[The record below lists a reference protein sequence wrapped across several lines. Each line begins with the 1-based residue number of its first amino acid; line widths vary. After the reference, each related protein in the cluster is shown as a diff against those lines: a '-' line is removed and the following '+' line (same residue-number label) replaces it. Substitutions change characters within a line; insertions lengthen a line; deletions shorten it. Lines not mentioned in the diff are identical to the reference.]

1 MVDRNDEDLKKM
13 GLDLVSTL
21 EKAIED
27 GIITR
32 EENEDICMKVKKIEE
47 MILHDKI
54 ITHTE
59 AAFMRQVQKDLD
71 KYLKGVPKNF

>member
-13 GLDLVSTL
+13 GQELVATL

-27 GIITR
+27 GVITR

-54 ITHTE
+54 ITHKE